1 MSTLINKEVI
11 AENYA
16 EAMAHILDPKIF
28 TTLPIVTED
37 MIDEVA
43 DAMHDTHDSIM
54 ETTIQELIDSLPKL
68 CPICGLN
75 TVEWE
80 YTDTEEHVDEE
91 NQYAGTWVCD
101 YNEGGCGSSSGWKP
115 NNSITSWLRYE
126 EKDLK

>member
-28 TTLPIVTED
+28 PTLPIVTED

-43 DAMHDTHDSIM
+43 DAMYDVQDSIM

-75 TVEWE
+75 PVEWE
-80 YTDTEEHVDEE
+80 YTDIEEHIDEE
-91 NQYAGTWVCD
+91 SQYAGTWVCN

-115 NNSITSWLRYE
+115 NKSITSWLRYE
-126 EKDLK
+126 EK